1 MPLSILFRQQRCGGN
16 GIRNARCLTE
26 EDDQERG
33 RGGENSVRNEISRG
47 DGDGM
52 EIQGTKAAKE
62 ILEACE
68 GTVVSLAA
76 QLEIRINPNYTPP
89 IRIAVVGEVTMRRPR
104 ALNSSIRGHLVVT
117 SPAEL

>member
-1 MPLSILFRQQRCGGN
+1 
-16 GIRNARCLTE
+16 
-26 EDDQERG
+26 
-33 RGGENSVRNEISRG
+33 
-47 DGDGM
+47 M

-68 GTVVSLAA
+68 GTVVSRAA

-89 IRIAVVGEVTMRRPR
+89 IRIAVVGEVTILPAKAFTIRWGEVTMRRPR

>member
-1 MPLSILFRQQRCGGN
+1 
-16 GIRNARCLTE
+16 
-26 EDDQERG
+26 
-33 RGGENSVRNEISRG
+33 
-47 DGDGM
+47 M

-89 IRIAVVGEVTMRRPR
+89 IRIAVVGEVTI
-104 ALNSSIRGHLVVT
+104 L
-117 SPAEL
+117 PAKAFTVRWGRSRCGVREP